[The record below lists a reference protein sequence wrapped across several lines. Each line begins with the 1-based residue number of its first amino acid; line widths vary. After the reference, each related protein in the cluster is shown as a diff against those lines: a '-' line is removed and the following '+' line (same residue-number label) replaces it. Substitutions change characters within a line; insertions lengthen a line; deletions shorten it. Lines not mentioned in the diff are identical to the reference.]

1 LRQQSWEFPEETLH
15 VSALPGGVSNYV
27 WKVVTPEVRWILKQ
41 PLPKLATE
49 VEWYSDIRRI
59 EQEQACIRFLST
71 ILPKG
76 TVPEIVHFDSEHH
89 ICVMTCAPAEAVSW
103 KEHLMNGRFEASV
116 GFSVGLIL
124 RQIQESSLAANGRS
138 AFEELTFFNEL
149 RIDPFHHYLIAH
161 YPVLKEPIDR
171 LVDELLS
178 RRYSLTHGDYSPK
191 NILIDPAGAV
201 TLLDFEVAHWG
212 HPLFDVSFCLG
223 HLMLKGWALRL
234 EAHALAVIQAFL
246 RGYGQPVDGLIPHI
260 GLLLLAR
267 LDGKSPMPYVQGD
280 ALRNRIRKTAMDWI
294 QYSGQD
300 DPLDLIK
307 SAWQLS

>member
-1 LRQQSWEFPEETLH
+1 MRQQRWGFPEETLD

-27 WKVVTPEVRWILKQ
+27 WKVVTPEVRWVLKQ

-49 VEWYSDIRRI
+49 IDWYSDIRRI

-89 ICVMTCAPAEAVSW
+89 ICVMTCAPEEAVSW
-103 KEHLMNGRFEASV
+103 KEHLMGGRFEASV
-116 GFSVGLIL
+116 GLSVGLTL
-124 RQIQESSLAANGRS
+124 RQIQERSLTANGRS
-138 AFEELTFFNEL
+138 AVEEITFFNEL
-149 RIDPFHHYLIAH
+149 RIDPFHNYLVAR
-161 YPVLKEPIDR
+161 YPALKEPIDR

-191 NILIDPAGAV
+191 NILVDPAGEV
-201 TLLDFEVAHWG
+201 MLLDFEVAHWG

-223 HLMLKGWALRL
+223 HLMLKGWVLHREARALS
-234 EAHALAVIQAFL
+234 VIQAFL
-246 RGYGQPVDGLIPHI
+246 RGYGQPVVGLIPHI

-280 ALRNRIRKTAMDWI
+280 ALRNSIRKTAMDWI
-294 QYSGQD
+294 RYSGRN